1 MLPGWHNHDL
11 TFFKDIRLKGN
22 QQFQFRWEIYNLFDQ
37 VQFQDV
43 NTTATFNPDDG
54 CADERE
60 LRQGDVCANRASYA
74 DVAQVHLLSWKS

>member
-1 MLPGWHNHDL
+1 MPGWHNHDL

-43 NTTATFNPDDG
+43 NRSATCNPDDG
-54 CADERE
+54 CADEQQF
-60 LRQGDVCANRASYA
+60 RQGDVGP
-74 DVAQVHLLSWKS
+74 H